1 MPEDSSVP
9 AAHSKEEGFMIQTPA
24 AVRLCDAQ
32 RIRNFRPFATL
43 LIAVFAIASVSLPSL
58 APKALLAAAA
68 PKEKALPQTSA
79 NFEQE
84 WAKLIAAAKQEG
96 TVAIASGGA
105 PSRQYRPVVEA
116 FYKKFG
122 VKAEV
127 STGSA
132 TDTVNRVLA
141 ERKAG
146 KYSMDVALISSRE
159 SNQRLL
165 PSESLV
171 PLPPLLIHPE
181 VLNTANWYQGKHAYA
196 DKASRHVFIYHVSK
210 EDQYESWYNTD
221 KLKEAEI
228 ATIKKQTD
236 FFDPRWK
243 GKILAQGMGDPSGI
257 RQMIDSYFEP
267 DRGPEWVRT
276 YLLDAGITFSDE
288 RRILETWLV
297 AGRFPLYAVATGSE
311 ELTALAKKG
320 LPIKQTFQPK
330 QIGTIRAGGSGCCLS
345 AFANPPHP
353 NAAKLFVNWFL
364 SKEGQTLTHTL
375 IPNLDRSSLRNDV
388 PVGEVVPEQQRKPGV
403 DYTFPDADPKHGAR
417 HEEAQKWIMKIWE
430 SRQK

>member
-1 MPEDSSVP
+1 
-9 AAHSKEEGFMIQTPA
+9 MITVCTA
-24 AVRLCDAQ
+24 LARLYG
-32 RIRNFRPFATL
+32 RLTLFR
-43 LIAVFAIASVSLPSL
+43 VAIGVGLFF
-58 APKALLAAAA
+58 LAASFSPAYCA
-68 PKEKALPQTSA
+68 SA

-84 WAKLIAAAKQEG
+84 WSKLMAAAKQEG

-105 PSRQYRPVVEA
+105 PSRQYRPVVDA
-116 FYKKFG
+116 FSQKFG

-165 PSESLV
+165 PSQSLV
-171 PLPPLLIHPE
+171 PLAPLLIYPDVVDTSH
-181 VLNTANWYQGKHAYA
+181 WYKGKHAYA
-196 DKASRHVFIYHVSK
+196 DKASRYVFIYHVSK
-210 EDQYESWYNTD
+210 EDQYETWYNTE
-221 KLKEAEI
+221 KLKEADI
-228 ATIKKQTD
+228 ASIKKQAD

-243 GKILAQGMGDPSGI
+243 GKILGQGMGDPSGI

-267 DRGPEWVRT
+267 DRGQEWVRT
-276 YLLDAGITFSDE
+276 YLLNAGITFSDD
-288 RRILETWLV
+288 RRILESWLV
-297 AGRFPLYAVATGSE
+297 GGRFPLQAVVTGSE
-311 ELTALAKKG
+311 DLIALEKKG
-320 LPIKQTFQPK
+320 LPIKQVFLPK
-330 QIGTIRAGGSGCCLS
+330 QVGVLRAGGSGCCIS
-345 AFANPPHP
+345 AFANAPHP
-353 NAAKLFVNWFL
+353 NTAKLFVNWFL

-388 PVGEVVPEQQRKPGV
+388 PIGEVMPDQRRKPGV
-403 DYTFPDADPKHGAR
+403 DYSFPDAEPNYGAR
-417 HEEAQKWIMKIWE
+417 QEEAQKWILKLWE